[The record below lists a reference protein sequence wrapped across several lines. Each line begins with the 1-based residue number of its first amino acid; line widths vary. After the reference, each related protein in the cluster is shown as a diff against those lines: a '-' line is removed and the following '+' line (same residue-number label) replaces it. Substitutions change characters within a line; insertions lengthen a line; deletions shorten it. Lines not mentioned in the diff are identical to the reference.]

1 MNDIRMVVNKI
12 SYLGYGIRRNLG
24 DELKKRNFKKVFI
37 VTDKGLVK
45 AGVTSFIIDEIDKV
59 KLKYEVFDDVHQNP
73 TIKDVQNGVDAFNAS
88 SSDVI
93 IALGGGSAMDTAKAI
108 SIIANNKDNYDVVSL
123 EGIDKAKND
132 SVFLIAFPT
141 TAGTGSETTMDYVI
155 TNEEETRKM
164 ACMDT
169 KAMVDIAFM
178 DVQLMETLPK
188 NIKAATGMDALT
200 HAIESYTCVGA
211 NTFSDMYSLKAIELI
226 ANNLI
231 DSTRNDIEAM
241 ENMALASYLA
251 GRSFTNVG
259 LGIVH
264 SLAHPLSAHYHIQH
278 GVANGLMLSYVMEY
292 NLDSNY
298 KKFKDIALCLGVKDK
313 GSDEDIAKKGI
324 DAVRN
329 MLKTLD
335 LPMKL
340 SEVGVD
346 DKKLDIL
353 SESAF
358 LDAST
363 ADNLKEVDEDKLK
376 QIYIKA
382 L

>member
-200 HAIESYTCVGA
+200 HAIESYTCV
-211 NTFSDMYSLKAIELI
+211 KASIPVAAFIFFGSVSKKYKSCNRYGCFNSCYRVLYM
-226 ANNLI
+226 
-231 DSTRNDIEAM
+231 R
-241 ENMALASYLA
+241 
-251 GRSFTNVG
+251 RS
-259 LGIVH
+259 
-264 SLAHPLSAHYHIQH
+264 
-278 GVANGLMLSYVMEY
+278 EY
-292 NLDSNY
+292 I
-298 KKFKDIALCLGVKDK
+298 F
-313 GSDEDIAKKGI
+313 
-324 DAVRN
+324 
-329 MLKTLD
+329 
-335 LPMKL
+335 
-340 SEVGVD
+340 
-346 DKKLDIL
+346 
-353 SESAF
+353 
-358 LDAST
+358 
-363 ADNLKEVDEDKLK
+363 
-376 QIYIKA
+376 
-382 L
+382 